1 MDSSRLPHIDAAL
14 ILETVGLEVF
24 RDQFG
29 MRQCLERGIGPRRK
43 KLGAVPPQPIRFVP
57 PLGKQAED
65 LTLVMAVE
73 LARDEAR
80 VLLAAMCEACP
91 FKHCRM
97 KGFGVTPS
105 PSSKRGASSR

>member
-1 MDSSRLPHIDAAL
+1 MSDAKRLPHIDAAL

-57 PLGKQAED
+57 PLAQEALD
-65 LTLVMAVE
+65 MTLVMAVE
-73 LARDEAR
+73 IARDEAR
-80 VLLAAMCEACP
+80 VLLAAMCETCP
-91 FKHCRM
+91 FKHCKM
-97 KGFGVTPS
+97 KEFGIKPS
-105 PSSKRGASSR
+105 PSSRQASSR